1 MAELFTN
8 PMTSMTEAY
17 KGTTA
22 MLEDV
27 AASQDLKQAVQQT
40 PVEKEVNEQ
49 GQPVADKPVDLF
61 KVNSLAAQMAAQRG
75 DTRSSDK
82 FMKQAQEYKKD
93 DLIIQSKEL
102 AVAQD
107 KLEAMEQQVNAITNP
122 ADAIDAVMK
131 SKVPQ
136 DRKLAEIAK
145 IRAIGDDPEKFK
157 AYKDQLQ
164 SSVMT
169 AKDRLSAADRALKMK
184 QQHEE
189 KMELIKDRQAR
200 DRQTAWF
207 QSQMIDLQRDKLN
220 FQQDKFESEF
230 GLKGAKTVADVE
242 TRTRALIAK
251 VAKDP
256 LLSKEER
263 KAEIERI
270 SQGAERTISRIE
282 SAGKGKRGG
291 KDTGGDSSS
300 SSGNIPQ
307 EAIDMLIADPSLE
320 AAFNEKF
327 KTNGMATPAKEFL
340 ERAKQD
346 GKLKNSPAIDTTGK
360 STAQLKTELSEAR
373 TERDAYRK
381 EIGNPPGNAQKL
393 KDPKAAETYAAKK
406 KKLDEL
412 DAKVDALKSAWIKS
426 NTK

>member
-1 MAELFTN
+1 MADLFTN

-27 AASQDLKQAVQQT
+27 AASQDLKQATQQT
-40 PVEKEVNEQ
+40 PVEKELNDQ
-49 GQPVADKPVDLF
+49 GQPVADKPVDMF
-61 KVNSLAAQMAAQRG
+61 KVNSLAAQMAASRG

-145 IRAIGDDPEKFK
+145 IRNLGDDPEKFK

-282 SAGKGKRGG
+282 SVGKGKRGG
-291 KDTGGDSSS
+291 RDTGGDRDSSS
-300 SSGNIPQ
+300 GSGNIPQ

-320 AAFNEKF
+320 TAFNEKF
-327 KTNGMATPAKEFL
+327 KTSGMQNPAKEYL
-340 ERAKQD
+340 ERAKQEN
-346 GKLKNSPAIDTTGK
+346 KTPSNYKTTSEKVTEAELKAVMSLRNTFFTGPVDYKEVSEDTRYSK
-360 STAQLKTELSEAR
+360 SIR
-373 TERDAYRK
+373 
-381 EIGNPPGNAQKL
+381 
-393 KDPKAAETYAAKK
+393 AAALAKYK
-406 KKLDEL
+406 QMMRED
-412 DAKVDALKSAWIKS
+412 
-426 NTK
+426 

>member
-17 KGTTA
+17 KGTSA

-27 AASQDLKQAVQQT
+27 AASQDLKAATEQT

-107 KLEAMEQQVNAITNP
+107 KLEAMEQQINSITNP

-200 DRQTAWF
+200 DRQTAAI
-207 QSQMIDLQRDKLN
+207 QLATLDLQREKFDWQKEYKSAELKFKEARTEVEIDKNL
-220 FQQDKFESEF
+220 QKELS
-230 GLKGAKTVADVE
+230 
-242 TRTRALIAK
+242 K
-251 VAKDP
+251 VDKDP
-256 LLSKEER
+256 LLKPAAKNAR
-263 KAEIERI
+263 KAELRAA
-270 SQGAERTISRIE
+270 AEDQKE
-282 SAGKGKRGG
+282 VLRGG
-291 KDTGGDSSS
+291 KSGGGKDATAKD
-300 SSGNIPQ
+300 IPQ
-307 EAIDMLIADPSLE
+307 DHITYLLNNDTPENRASFDRKYGKGSA
-320 AAFNEKF
+320 NEF
-327 KTNGMATPAKEFL
+327 I
-340 ERAKQD
+340 ERNKQE
-346 GKLKNSPAIDTTGK
+346 N
-360 STAQLKTELSEAR
+360 
-373 TERDAYRK
+373 RK
-381 EIGNPPGNAQKL
+381 
-393 KDPKAAETYAAKK
+393 
-406 KKLDEL
+406 
-412 DAKVDALKSAWIKS
+412 
-426 NTK
+426 